1 MRKGILFVMS
11 VWLIQLT
18 ILAQSRVIEVFPEQ
32 GKDNENIALALEK
45 AAGYK
50 GKPVTV
56 KLSPGIY
63 ELDRS
68 KSAQVLYYI
77 SNTTSETDDPD
88 PTKHI
93 GLYLHSL
100 KTSLSTVAGL
110 RCF

>member
-1 MRKGILFVMS
+1 MRKCILFVVS
-11 VWLIQLT
+11 IWLIQLT
-18 ILAQSRVIEVFPEQ
+18 ILAQSRVIEISPEK
-32 GKDNENIALALEK
+32 GKDNENLMLALEK

-56 KLSPGIY
+56 RLSPGIY

-68 KSAQVLYYI
+68 KSTQVLYHI
-77 SNTTSETDDPD
+77 SNTTSESEDPD

-100 KTSLSTVAGL
+100 KNITIDG
-110 RCF
+110 C